1 MNMPVS
7 STRLAPPSLWQGL
20 VLMLSMSFMPLA
32 AHAQPAVGIS
42 FTGQPTSFLVQSEP
56 YVVQGFGRA
65 RLGMSMDEVR
75 ASIAAD
81 YPQVLSTRQDDDA
94 VDRTRSMA
102 ILVPA
107 LAPAPGRATI
117 SFVFGHRSQRLAAI
131 NIAWVLEGE
140 PSAAQRDALLAA
152 GTQLTGALVGYQ
164 WNVGSFI
171 RGHVPAPGT
180 LVMFSGQ
187 DAQGG
192 GVEVRLDG
200 VALAMEQR
208 AANAQA
214 SGAAASAPAALRVPA
229 PKGAAR
235 LRYSLVAQV
244 ERPDVYRPA
253 PGSF

>member
-1 MNMPVS
+1 MNIPISPIRVPAAS
-7 STRLAPPSLWQGL
+7 RWLGPL
-20 VLMLSMSFMPLA
+20 LMLLMPFTPVA
-32 AHAQPAVGIS
+32 AQSQPAVGIS

-65 RLGMSMDEVR
+65 RLGMSMDEVK

-81 YPQVLSTRQDDDA
+81 YPQVLSTKEDDDA

-117 SFVFGHRSQRLAAI
+117 SYVFGHRSQRLAAI

-208 AANAQA
+208 VAKPQA
-214 SGAAASAPAALRVPA
+214 SGGAASARPALRVPA

>member
-1 MNMPVS
+1 MNVPSLPIRPAPVS
-7 STRLAPPSLWQGL
+7 RWLGL
-20 VLMLSMSFMPLA
+20 MLTLSMSSLPLA
-32 AHAQPAVGIS
+32 THAQPAVGIS
-42 FTGQPTSFLVQSEP
+42 FSGQPTSFLVQSEP
-56 YVVQGFGRA
+56 YAVQGFGRA
-65 RLGMSMDEVR
+65 RLGMSMDEVK

-81 YPQVLSTRQDDDA
+81 YPQVISTREDDNA

-140 PSAAQRDALLAA
+140 PSAAQREALLAA
-152 GTQLTGALVGYQ
+152 GTQLTSGLVGYQ
-164 WNVGSFI
+164 WDVGSFI

-180 LVMFSGQ
+180 LIMFSGR

-192 GVEVRLDG
+192 GAEVRLDG
-200 VALAMEQR
+200 VALDMEQR
-208 AANAQA
+208 I
-214 SGAAASAPAALRVPA
+214 ASAGAPARPAVKVPA
-229 PKGAAR
+229 PGGAAR
-235 LRYSLVAQV
+235 LRYSLVSQV
-244 ERPDVYRPA
+244 ERPDVYRLV

>member
-1 MNMPVS
+1 MNLPISPIRVPAAS
-7 STRLAPPSLWQGL
+7 RWL
-20 VLMLSMSFMPLA
+20 VPLLMLSMPLIPLA
-32 AHAQPAVGIS
+32 AQARPAVGIS

-65 RLGMSMDEVR
+65 RLGMSMDEVK

-81 YPQVLSTRQDDDA
+81 YPQVLSTKEDDDA

-140 PSAAQRDALLAA
+140 PSDAQRDALLAA

-208 AANAQA
+208 VDNSEA
-214 SGAAASAPAALRVPA
+214 SGGAASARAALRVPA

-244 ERPDVYRPA
+244 DRPDVYRPA